1 MENNNRNLEF
11 IYEMGTLRFIPR
23 IWRQFL
29 NKDFANISEHIFRV
43 MWTAIIIAKEE
54 KADINKV
61 IKMALVHDIVESRNS
76 DVHYLSRMYTK
87 RDDEKAIQD
96 ILKNTSIEKEFLELF
111 NEYEEK
117 KSIEAKIVKDADN
130 LDVDIELQEQY
141 VNGVKIKE
149 DFQMMR
155 DRVYEILFT
164 DTAKKMW
171 KEIQSSN
178 PHDWHVKGNNRFT
191 NGDWKKI
198 DKSNSENEDLN

>member
-11 IYEMGTLRFIPR
+11 LYEIGTIRFIPR

-29 NKDFANISEHIFRV
+29 NKDFANLSEHIFRV
-43 MWTAIIIAKEE
+43 MWTAILIAKEE

-76 DVHYLSRMYTK
+76 DVHYLSKMYTK
-87 RDDEKAIQD
+87 RDDETAIQD
-96 ILKNTSIEKEFLELF
+96 ILKDTSIEKEFLEIF
-111 NEYEEK
+111 NEYEER

-141 VNGVKIKE
+141 VNGVKVKE
-149 DFQMMR
+149 DFQVMR

-171 KEIQSSN
+171 KEIQNSN
-178 PHDWHVKGNNRFT
+178 PHDWHVNGNNRFT
-191 NGDWKKI
+191 NGDWKK
-198 DKSNSENEDLN
+198 K

>member
-11 IYEMGTLRFIPR
+11 LYEIGTLRFIPR

-29 NKDFANISEHIFRV
+29 NKDFANLSEHIFRV

-54 KADINKV
+54 KADIDKV

-87 RDDEKAIQD
+87 RDDETAIKD
-96 ILKNTSIEKEFLELF
+96 ILKDISIEKEFLDIF
-111 NEYEEK
+111 NEYEER

-141 VNGVKIKE
+141 VNGIKVKE
-149 DFQMMR
+149 DFQVMR

-171 KEIQSSN
+171 KEIQNSN
-178 PHDWHVKGNNRFT
+178 PHDWHVNGNNRFT
-191 NGDWKKI
+191 NGDWKK
-198 DKSNSENEDLN
+198 K